1 VTTTLQLATS
11 RLLLRPFEDRDRAP
25 FAAMNADP
33 VVMRYFPNLMSRE
46 ESDEAI
52 DRYNMQLARD
62 GFTMFALEDRA
73 THELVGL
80 LGAQTMRFA
89 IPNLPQPAVEIG
101 WRLAAHAH
109 GRGLATEG
117 ATAILAHLRA
127 ATTLREVAAVTTPD
141 NLASQNVMSKLGM
154 TPRPELTFDHPLI
167 APNHPRRQHVLY
179 SLELTEPC
187 A

>member
-1 VTTTLQLATS
+1 VTTTLHLETP

-33 VVMRYFPNLMSRE
+33 AVMHYFASTYTPE
-46 ESDEAI
+46 ESDQHVA
-52 DRYNMQLARD
+52 RYLLQLERD
-62 GFTMFALEDRA
+62 GFSFLVA
-73 THELVGL
+73 TQKQTGDF
-80 LGAQTMRFA
+80 LGIIGMQTMY
-89 IPNLPQPAVEIG
+89 IEVPNLPQPAVELG

-109 GRGLATEG
+109 GKGYATEG
-117 ATAILAHLRA
+117 ARAFLDLARQLHLPSVVAI
-127 ATTLREVAAVTTPD
+127 TTPD
-141 NLASQNVMSKLGM
+141 NLASQNVMRKLGM

-167 APNHPRRQHVLY
+167 APGHPRRQHVLY